1 MGPSYHTLK
10 HEYLFLLKI
19 AVRPDLS
26 FSRTRRFPVE
36 RASVM
41 SQGMEAYSGVVLNT
55 WSESAAVMVCSN
67 VCRGRR

>member
-41 SQGMEAYSGVVLNT
+41 SQGMEAYSGGGFEGV
-55 WSESAAVMVCSN
+55 E
-67 VCRGRR
+67 